1 VKDKKMEEI
10 KMVEIQE
17 LGIGNSGRTLESKSL
32 SKRDIK
38 QEIYKRM
45 EKGKHIGYDDV
56 KKDDEFLHKEILG
69 KYGTYY
75 NLYKEIRMTG
85 DRVLITKKTKRKKTI
100 RIWDKERVKKEYLKR
115 YNKGLDMRID
125 EIQKDDAGLQN
136 GISRYYGGVG
146 NLKKDLEK
154 EGLIKK
160 TR

>member
-1 VKDKKMEEI
+1 MEEI

-85 DRVLITKKTKRKKTI
+85 DKVFVANKPTPKKTI

-125 EIQKDDAGLQN
+125 EIQKDEVVLQN
-136 GISRYYGGVG
+136 AMSRYYGGVR
-146 NLKKDLEK
+146 NLKRELEK

-160 TR
+160 